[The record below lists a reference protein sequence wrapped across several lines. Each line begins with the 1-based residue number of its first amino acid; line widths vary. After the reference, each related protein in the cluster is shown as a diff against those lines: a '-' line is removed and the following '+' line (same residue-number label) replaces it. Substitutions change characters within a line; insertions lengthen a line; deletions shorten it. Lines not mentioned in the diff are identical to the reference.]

1 MVGFIQFKKPAKM
14 VYLTGH
20 GPNGCQGLKGFK
32 GSLCQGL
39 KGFKGSLRGHDLK
52 GLDVKGLKSVQDLG
66 LQGC

>member
-1 MVGFIQFKKPAKM
+1 MSRVEKVQEF
-14 VYLTGH
+14 L
-20 GPNGCQGLKGFK
+20 CQGLKGFK

-52 GLDVKGLKSVQDLG
+52 GLDVKGLKRFQDLG